1 MGWSGT
7 SDSDLLGRAAEHF
20 DVLVT
25 ADRNLEFQQNVAA
38 TPIGIVIV
46 AAPNTRIQTLQPLV
60 PSILAAISLAKE
72 GTVVLMP

>member
-7 SDSDLLGRAAEHF
+7 ADSDLLRRAAERF

-38 TPIGIVIV
+38 TAIGIVIV
-46 AAPNTRIQTLQPLV
+46 ATPNTRMQTLQPLI
-60 PSILAAISLAKE
+60 PSILEALNLAND
-72 GTVVLMP
+72 GILVRVP